1 MKHTRGTHLRSLDPT
16 DIMYKRL
23 LDMMNDYD
31 ISLKTALEWDMLGY
45 MLYTKKGVMLNYEEE
60 IDFYFSVNYLPEGS
74 CMFFGGILLG
84 YFPDYE
90 LTDEEEKTKQKDA
103 GSPSTS

>member
-1 MKHTRGTHLRSLDPT
+1 MKYTKGTRLRSLDPT
-16 DIMYKRL
+16 DVIYKRL

-45 MLYTKKGVMLNYEEE
+45 MPYPKKGVMPSYEEE
-60 IDFYFSVNYLPEGS
+60 IDFYFEVNYLPQGS
-74 CMFFGGILLG
+74 RVFFSGILLD

-90 LTDEEEKTKQKDA
+90 LTDEEEKTEQKDA
-103 GSPSTS
+103 GSPSST